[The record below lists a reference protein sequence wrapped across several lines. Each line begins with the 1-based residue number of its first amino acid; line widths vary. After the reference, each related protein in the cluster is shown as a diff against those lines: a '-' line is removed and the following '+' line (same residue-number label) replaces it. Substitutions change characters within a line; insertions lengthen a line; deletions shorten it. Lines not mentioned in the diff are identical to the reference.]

1 MQYEMMALMI
11 LYLLRPCAHSH
22 LRAGLLCP
30 SRIFLYNID
39 KVGIEALLFG
49 LSSENLSRNN
59 AESVWKEFAGSSVGH
74 WCKIADL

>member
-1 MQYEMMALMI
+1 MHTAISELDC
-11 LYLLRPCAHSH
+11 CAR
-22 LRAGLLCP
+22 LEFFC
-30 SRIFLYNID
+30 ITD